1 MSSRYEDSDEQQRAM
16 DDMLQAVFTDETVP
30 RLPLDFNA
38 RLRARLR
45 QEPDSVQQVHP
56 TPLLSRN
63 GKLLMRLYWTVA
75 CLASSFIVFHTEWT
89 TLRSPFLLIAT
100 ILVSVISLSPLLL
113 MRHVRSRLPDVLLTA
128 IE

>member
-1 MSSRYEDSDEQQRAM
+1 MTSRVEGSDEQQRAM
-16 DDMLQAVFTDETVP
+16 DDMLQVIFTDETVP
-30 RLPLDFNA
+30 RLPLEFNA

-45 QEPDSVQQVHP
+45 REPDSVQHP

-75 CLASSFIVFHTEWT
+75 CLASSFIVFHTEWP
-89 TLRSPFLLIAT
+89 TLKPPFLLIAT

-113 MRHVRSRLPDVLLTA
+113 MRQVRSRLPDG
-128 IE
+128 